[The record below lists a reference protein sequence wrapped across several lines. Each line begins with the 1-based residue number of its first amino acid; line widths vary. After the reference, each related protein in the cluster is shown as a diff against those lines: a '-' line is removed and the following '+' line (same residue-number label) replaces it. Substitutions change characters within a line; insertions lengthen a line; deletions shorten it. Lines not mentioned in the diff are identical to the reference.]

1 MTDTVTVS
9 TPADGVRLLE
19 INRPARRNALDS
31 ATYDGLS
38 DGIRDADADPS
49 IRVIVIAGTQGVF
62 TAGNDLADFQAAT
75 RVATPPAIVF
85 LRTISTC
92 ETPLIAG
99 VEGFA
104 VGIGTTML
112 LHCDLAYAGVSARL
126 RMPFVSLGL
135 CPEGASSLL
144 LPLVAG
150 SKVAAHLLMFGEEFS
165 GAEASR
171 FGVVNEAVAD
181 GTAVARALERA
192 AVLARL
198 PADSVMTT
206 KALLR
211 KAGPQAV
218 AETIERERGEFE
230 RLRQGPAAQAAFA
243 AFLSK
248 AR

>member
-1 MTDTVTVS
+1 
-9 TPADGVRLLE
+9 
-19 INRPARRNALDS
+19 
-31 ATYDGLS
+31 
-38 DGIRDADADPS
+38 
-49 IRVIVIAGTQGVF
+49 
-62 TAGNDLADFQAAT
+62 
-75 RVATPPAIVF
+75 
-85 LRTISTC
+85 
-92 ETPLIAG
+92 
-99 VEGFA
+99 
-104 VGIGTTML
+104 
-112 LHCDLAYAGVSARL
+112 
-126 RMPFVSLGL
+126 
-135 CPEGASSLL
+135 
-144 LPLVAG
+144 
-150 SKVAAHLLMFGEEFS
+150 MFGEEFS
-165 GAEASR
+165 GAEAAR
-171 FGVVNEAVAD
+171 FGIVNEAVAD

>member
-1 MTDTVTVS
+1 MAARTTS
-9 TPADGVRLLE
+9 AAPPA
-19 INRPARRNALDS
+19 
-31 ATYDGLS
+31 
-38 DGIRDADADPS
+38 
-49 IRVIVIAGTQGVF
+49 
-62 TAGNDLADFQAAT
+62 
-75 RVATPPAIVF
+75 ATPPAIVF

-150 SKVAAHLLMFGEEFS
+150 SKAAAHLLMFGEEFS
-165 GAEASR
+165 GAEAAR
-171 FGVVNEAVAD
+171 FGIVNEAVAD

-192 AVLARL
+192 TVLARL
-198 PADSVMTT
+198 PADSVLTT